1 MAHTLPGAGSVG
13 WTMTTAN
20 RGAIFQRHPEEEDVP
35 VRPGVD
41 RMGKWTFT
49 PASSDRARGEN
60 AALQHEGLK
69 IELNY
74 SSSIF
79 EDFLEAMSSIRHEFN
94 RRSHG
99 TAVSGMCGTDGR
111 SKQDSLV

>member
-20 RGAIFQRHPEEEDVP
+20 RSAIFQRHSEEEHDP
-35 VRPGVD
+35 ADPGAA

-49 PASSDRARGEN
+49 PASSDRAQDET
-60 AALQHEGLK
+60 AALHLEGLK

-79 EDFLEAMSSIRHEFN
+79 EDFLEAMSSIRNEFN
-94 RRSHG
+94 RRSQDE
-99 TAVSGMCGTDGR
+99 AASGVCGTEGR
-111 SKQDSLV
+111 WGQESLV

>member
-1 MAHTLPGAGSVG
+1 MAHTLLGAGSVG

-20 RGAIFQRHPEEEDVP
+20 LGAIFRRHSGEEDGAVSP
-35 VRPGVD
+35 EAA

-49 PASSDRARGEN
+49 PASSDRAQGET
-60 AALQHEGLK
+60 AALHHEGRK

-99 TAVSGMCGTDGR
+99 TAVPGMCDTDGR
-111 SKQDSLV
+111 SRQESLV